1 MSVLGCV
8 ENSQDP
14 TSVHWPLLRLE
25 RYLCLSPVC
34 LHSALTF
41 LVPGELFS
49 LLSMCLILNIPFL
62 ISLLFLS
69 RHQG

>member
-8 ENSQDP
+8 EKAQDP

-25 RYLCLSPVC
+25 CYLSLPCMLALS
-34 LHSALTF
+34 TYF

-62 ISLLFLS
+62 ISLLFPS